1 MERWLIEVEQVMRES
16 LQAVTRRAF
25 DAYAVT
31 ERSQWIFQWPGQ
43 VVICGSQMYWTA
55 EVAAAIRAHTVRA
68 YEDQC
73 TAQLQEVNSAPFL
86 SASLILRGCSIRRV
100 GNCIS
105 VETLVCL
112 YCMSI

>member
-1 MERWLIEVEQVMRES
+1 VEKWLIEVEQVMRES

-55 EVAAAIRAHTVRA
+55 EVAAAISAHTVRA

-73 TAQLQEVNSAPFL
+73 TAQLQEVKSAPFL
-86 SASLILRGCSIRRV
+86 SGLLILRGCSIRRV
-100 GNCIS
+100 GNCIT
-105 VETLVCL
+105 VETIVCF
-112 YCMSI
+112 YCKSI